1 VVDRAVLEHAERI
14 EVAVLGPGGARFL
27 QLFGVD
33 DLLMSTAFLHCT
45 ERAPARTHSALAA
58 TIIIIASAA
67 IPVAKEPQGLSR
79 ADGKRPDGLT
89 MVPWREGKPLSWDVT
104 VVCPLAEPES
114 YISDSTTN
122 AGSAAEAAATHKVA
136 KYAGLER
143 THIFQPVAVENL
155 GMMNASAYGF
165 LAGLGQKISAI
176 SGDDRETCY
185 LFQRIS
191 VLIQRFNATLLHESF
206 ADENRSD
213 D

>member
-1 VVDRAVLEHAERI
+1 MCHI
-14 EVAVLGPGGARFL
+14 LGHSSWSARP
-27 QLFGVD
+27 D
-33 DLLMSTAFLHCT
+33 I
-45 ERAPARTHSALAA
+45 THSTTWWLA
-58 TIIIIASAA
+58 
-67 IPVAKEPQGLSR
+67 
-79 ADGKRPDGLT
+79 
-89 MVPWREGKPLSWDVT
+89 PLRRRQYLWPKNLRVT
-104 VVCPLAEPES
+104 PGQTES
-114 YISDSTTN
+114 YIGDSATN
-122 AGSAAEAAATHKVA
+122 AGSAAEAATTRKAA

-155 GMMNASAYGF
+155 GTMNASAYGF

-176 SGDDRETCY
+176 SSDNRETCY